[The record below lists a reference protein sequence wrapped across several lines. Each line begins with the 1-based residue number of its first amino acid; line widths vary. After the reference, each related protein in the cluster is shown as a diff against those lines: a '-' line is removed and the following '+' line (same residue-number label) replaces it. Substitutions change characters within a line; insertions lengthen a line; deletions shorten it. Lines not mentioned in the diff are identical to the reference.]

1 LADDICEHAISRGL
15 GGIAITDHVNV
26 DSGRANC
33 KNVIESLKYD
43 ISRIR
48 RRYGDRLEIS
58 MGIELGEAHH
68 NVALAG
74 EIAADGAIDF
84 IIGSL
89 HRRRRSLD
97 YYDIDYDDADMD
109 ALFYGYYEELAEM
122 VRAGYFDVVG
132 HINYQLRYMSAS
144 ARKRVALPAYY
155 GELEK
160 ILRMVADSGKGIEI
174 NTSGLWRDLGFTLPS
189 REVVKMFRK
198 VGGEIVTTGSD
209 AHQLNYVGD
218 RMDGAIEC
226 LKSAGF
232 GRFAFYKGR
241 VPGFHGV

>member
-1 LADDICEHAISRGL
+1 LADDICEHAISGGL
-15 GGIAITDHVNV
+15 RGIAITDHVDV

-33 KNVIESLKYD
+33 RKVVESLKSD

-48 RRYGDRLEIS
+48 RKYGGRLEIS

-74 EIAADGAIDF
+74 EIASDGDIDF

-97 YYDIDYDDADMD
+97 YYNIDYDNADMD
-109 ALFYGYYEELAEM
+109 ALFYDYYEELTEM

-132 HINYQLRYMSAS
+132 HINYQLRYMGAS
-144 ARKRVALPAYY
+144 ARKRVAMPSYY

-174 NTSGLWRDLGFTLPS
+174 NTSGLWRGLGFTLPS
-189 REVVKMFRK
+189 SEVVKMFREA
-198 VGGEIVTTGSD
+198 GGEIVTTGSD
-209 AHQLNYVGD
+209 AHQLNHVGD
-218 RMDGAIEC
+218 RMDGAVEC

-232 GRFAFYKGR
+232 SQFAFYSGR
-241 VPGFHGV
+241 VPRFHEA